1 MFYVKLTI
9 DNSTIEG
16 DKMKNKI
23 LRFFS
28 SNVRIKVSGRNV
40 NNFVK
45 RLIKNRINIIKFIPI
60 SYKEADIIIDY
71 NDLEKVKE
79 YKTIYDLKIVKY
91 YGKLK
96 ILKLFKKNVFLLT
109 FMILGFLIIYFL
121 SNIIFSVDIIHSNN
135 KIIKLLDQELTSR
148 GIKKYSFVKSYQEI
162 EKIEEEILEENK
174 DNLEWIE
181 ITREGTKYIVK
192 VEERIINKEIEEN
205 KIYDIVASKNAVIKT
220 IIAESGEKVKEINTY
235 VKKGEVIISSDILL
249 PNNETVR
256 KKAQG
261 KVIGEVWYT
270 INIDYPYYYHEI
282 TYTGKEKEVLVLNF
296 LNKRFSL
303 FDFHKY
309 KTFDKDT
316 KVIFTDIFFPLSL
329 VKETQY
335 ETNVIGVMYTYED
348 AREKAI
354 ELAKDKLK
362 EKYHSIEDITKV
374 TIIKEEELSEKI
386 SLSLFITCTED
397 ITEYREA
404 APDLESNP
412 S

>member
-96 ILKLFKKNVFLLT
+96 ILKLSKKNVFLLT

-220 IIAESGEKVKEINTY
+220 IIAES
-235 VKKGEVIISSDILL
+235 
-249 PNNETVR
+249 
-256 KKAQG
+256 
-261 KVIGEVWYT
+261 
-270 INIDYPYYYHEI
+270 
-282 TYTGKEKEVLVLNF
+282 
-296 LNKRFSL
+296 
-303 FDFHKY
+303 
-309 KTFDKDT
+309 
-316 KVIFTDIFFPLSL
+316 
-329 VKETQY
+329 
-335 ETNVIGVMYTYED
+335 
-348 AREKAI
+348 
-354 ELAKDKLK
+354 
-362 EKYHSIEDITKV
+362 
-374 TIIKEEELSEKI
+374 
-386 SLSLFITCTED
+386 
-397 ITEYREA
+397 
-404 APDLESNP
+404 
-412 S
+412 